1 MSHDR
6 VFSYPKVQAV
16 EAVIKMASDSL
27 FCYFLPSHL
36 GVVEGCEPA
45 EGQETD
51 FNTSLCILGQS
62 PSLCHPFF
70 MFKMKR
76 AEY

>member
-1 MSHDR
+1 MSHDSI
-6 VFSYPKVQAV
+6 FSYPKVQAV

-36 GVVEGCEPA
+36 GVVGRHEPA

-62 PSLCHPFF
+62 PSLCHNFF
-70 MFKMKR
+70 MSKMKN